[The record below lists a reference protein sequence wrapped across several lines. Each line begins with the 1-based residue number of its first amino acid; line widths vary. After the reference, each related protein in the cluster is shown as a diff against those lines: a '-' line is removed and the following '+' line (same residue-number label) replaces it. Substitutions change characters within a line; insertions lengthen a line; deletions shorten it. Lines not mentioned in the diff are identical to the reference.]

1 MLQSDWLTRV
11 EPERSPIAGEKKCI
25 SPFLL
30 KDRANLENFH
40 QVSLVN
46 LAQLAQLAKL
56 AWST

>member
-1 MLQSDWLTRV
+1 MWLADKGRTGTKSDRRW
-11 EPERSPIAGEKKCI
+11 KKCI